1 MKKIIAFLGIAI
13 AIGLADNFSASLG
26 IDASLNACMAQ
37 ARNDGSYS
45 ATSQKVSV
53 YTESG
58 HPKGSFTVYLHH
70 GKKYINFQNAWIC
83 IQGKSRFGHNGNW
96 YVIK

>member
-1 MKKIIAFLGIAI
+1 MEKIFVLVSILACLTIADMCNCNIWRPSSCQA
-13 AIGLADNFSASLG
+13 AS
-26 IDASLNACMAQ
+26 S

-45 ATSQKVSV
+45 ATSQSVSV
-53 YTESG
+53 YTEDG
-58 HPKGSFTVYLHH
+58 APRGSYTVYLHH
-70 GKKYINFQNAWIC
+70 GKKYIKFKNTWIC